1 MAWIYADTNKL
12 ETWKIVYKVT
22 RVNISFLSLVF
33 FPALIVLLI
42 FRNGQELS
50 VIGIFYIQKAN
61 LYL

>member
-1 MAWIYADTNKL
+1 
-12 ETWKIVYKVT
+12 
-22 RVNISFLSLVF
+22 VNISSLSLVI

>member
-12 ETWKIVYKVT
+12 ETCKIVYKVM

-33 FPALIVLLI
+33 FPVLIVLLI
-42 FRNGQELS
+42 FKNGQELS
-50 VIGIFYIQKAN
+50 VFGIFYIQKAN